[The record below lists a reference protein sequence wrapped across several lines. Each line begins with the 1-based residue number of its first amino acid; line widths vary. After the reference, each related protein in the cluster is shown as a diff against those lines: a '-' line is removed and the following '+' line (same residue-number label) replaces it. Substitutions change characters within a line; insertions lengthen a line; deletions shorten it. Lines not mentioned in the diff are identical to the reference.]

1 MSKNYWNY
9 CISEK
14 TIADT
19 IDIATFLSM
28 QYNCL
33 GYYCDVSI
41 VRCIVTSLLPGTVLQ
56 WCRLFMRCRN
66 LPAGHC
72 VILVQAD

>member
-41 VRCIVTSLLPGTVLQ
+41 VRCIVTSLVNMMVSVPGHGKCFT
-56 WCRLFMRCRN
+56 
-66 LPAGHC
+66 
-72 VILVQAD
+72 